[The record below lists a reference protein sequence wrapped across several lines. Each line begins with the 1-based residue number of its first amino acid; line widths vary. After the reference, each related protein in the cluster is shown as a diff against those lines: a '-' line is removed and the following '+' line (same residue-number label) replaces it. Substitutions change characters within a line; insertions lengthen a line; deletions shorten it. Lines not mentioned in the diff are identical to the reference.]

1 MDIGSLLQTDEGP
14 HVGGVVGGVADR
26 DRLQSGDEGVADGVE
41 VGVGHDHPADG
52 GALLAS
58 LGDHF
63 ADDGVAECSELG
75 RVGSGRRGE
84 DGGVE

>member
-14 HVGGVVGGVADR
+14 HVGGVVGGVADP

-41 VGVGHDHPADG
+41 VGVGHNHPADG
-52 GALLAS
+52 GALLTG

-63 ADDGVAECSELG
+63 ADDGVAERSELG

-84 DGGVE
+84 DSGVE